1 MQSMKWRRMIFTMCL
16 CGVVFTGVHSV
27 RADEGETE
35 EGAVAESVATDWQ
48 ATIEDGQ
55 VMVSKGEIRVVL
67 PLPQAARAVYQR
79 GNLLYVAAGSSGV
92 IVFQLT
98 DSDAVQLRIV
108 PTPSG
113 NAMGFFVSGE
123 RVWVETHLTNAT
135 VLEDADAQGAAMVN
149 LTDATTPV
157 PAVKSKKNKEV
168 LTGTPPKAHPLLA
181 RDTPITVDDTFPGEV
196 KLNVG
201 TSDGVQLK
209 DRFEIY
215 RNVSVKGGGEVFTG
229 KELVAM
235 VEITA
240 VNETSAIGKLPRGDR
255 AIVGD
260 EAAYVDKRISR
271 RNMFPEK
278 LTNIGNAGFTA
289 RPILNLAGNSGGG
302 ALVDLDV
309 SYYGKHTFAGFRVKP
324 LAIGG
329 TNEGTIFNSMAL
341 VEGGYDG
348 RAFAVG
354 LGVGAGIT
362 NGRMNA
368 TISDDWW
375 GDSATDDN
383 VNSGAAKHA
392 AFALS
397 QFIRLGPMDG
407 LNLTISNAFLFASIS
422 QVGSEDE
429 GFAYGSTSAQLNI
442 PLGYRVNMFLGGG
455 GGRLGHAYGEIGV
468 LAWLRGNGDAGSI
481 SVSGA
486 VGGAGAWVTGKK
498 LDSDRYAEETFMAG
512 PMVSFGLNYRFGYRQ
527 TKK

>member
-1 MQSMKWRRMIFTMCL
+1 MILALYLCSAIFT
-16 CGVVFTGVHSV
+16 GAHSV
-27 RADEGETE
+27 WADDEDTE
-35 EGAVAESVATDWQ
+35 KGAVAKSDTPDWR
-48 ATIEDGQ
+48 ATIDAGQ
-55 VMVSKGEIRVVL
+55 VAVSKGKISMVL
-67 PLPQAARAVYQR
+67 PLPQVARAVYQR

-92 IVFQLT
+92 FVFQLM
-98 DSDAVQLRIV
+98 DSDVVQLRTV

-113 NAMGFFVSGE
+113 NAVGFFVSGD
-123 RVWVETHLTNAT
+123 RIWVETHLTSAT
-135 VLEDADAQGAAMVN
+135 VLEDTDATGAAMVS
-149 LTDATTPV
+149 LTDATVPA
-157 PAVKSKKNKEV
+157 PAVKSEKAKGA
-168 LTGTPPKAHPLLA
+168 LAGTPEKTHPLLA
-181 RDTPITVDDTFPGEV
+181 RDTPVTVDDTFPGEV

-201 TSDGVQLK
+201 TNDGVQLK

-215 RNVSVKGGGEVFTG
+215 RDVSVKGGGEVFTG

-255 AIVGD
+255 AKVGD
-260 EAAYVDKRISR
+260 EAAFVKKRISR
-271 RNMFPEK
+271 RNSFPEK
-278 LTNIGNAGFTA
+278 LTHIGNVGFTA

-329 TNEGTIFNSMAL
+329 TNEGSIFNSMAL

-368 TISDDWW
+368 TINDDWW

-407 LNLTISNAFLFASIS
+407 LNLTISNAFLFATIS

-468 LAWLRGNGDAGSI
+468 LAWLRGNGDAGSV

-512 PMVSFGLNYRFGYRQ
+512 PMVSFGLNYRFGR
-527 TKK
+527 KEK